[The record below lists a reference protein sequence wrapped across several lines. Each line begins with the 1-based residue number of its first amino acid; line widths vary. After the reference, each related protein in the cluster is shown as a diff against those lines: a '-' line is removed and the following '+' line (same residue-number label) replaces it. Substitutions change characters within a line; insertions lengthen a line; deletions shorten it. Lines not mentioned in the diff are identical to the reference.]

1 VHEDGTPNSSVV
13 DPEDAFYYFYSI
25 KELAVID
32 GSFLK
37 LREAHLTYTLPQSV
51 TRKVKWIDS
60 AKVSLVGNNLAILW
74 LAKNNYT
81 RIDPE
86 SSLGSGN
93 SSVGYESNSCP
104 PTRSIGVK
112 LNITF

>member
-1 VHEDGTPNSSVV
+1 M
-13 DPEDAFYYFYSI
+13 
-25 KELAVID
+25 
-32 GSFLK
+32 
-37 LREAHLTYTLPQSV
+37 
-51 TRKVKWIDS
+51 KWIDS

-104 PTRSIGVK
+104 PTRSFGVK